1 METLTQSKLA
11 FEGATLRDLIDRPC
25 WEIAEKLGLGYFGDA
40 SLIHGGTF
48 FRRETWMD
56 WGYAEAVRVLSDD
69 GCVFITSGEI
79 HRTDVKNALR
89 SCGWRYAG
97 DDADLYECEPG
108 DIVAEHNWEVVASG
122 ESVTDCEISAC
133 EGWAGVEPDTDFGGT
148 DDYCC
153 PIVET
158 ENGEFFQYRE
168 LNSRTRI
175 ISLDCLEGFIV
186 RQFLIRMLPTD

>member
-1 METLTQSKLA
+1 MMTQSELA
-11 FEGATLRDLIDRPC
+11 FGGGALRELIDRPC
-25 WEIAEKLGLGYFGDA
+25 WGIAEKLGMGYFGDS

-48 FRRETWMD
+48 FRRETWRK
-56 WGYAEAVRVLSDD
+56 WGYADAVRVMSDD
-69 GCVFITSGEI
+69 GCVFITSGQV
-79 HRTDVKNALR
+79 HRMDVENALR

-97 DDADLYECEPG
+97 DDAEDYECEPG
-108 DIVAEHNWEVVASG
+108 DIINDHDGAVVASG
-122 ESVTDCEISAC
+122 DAVIDCEISAC
-133 EGWAGVEPDTDFGGT
+133 EGWAGVEPNSDYGGT
-148 DDYCC
+148 DDYRC

-175 ISLDCLEGFIV
+175 ISLDCLEGFVV